1 MKVLAKFLG
10 RVNAYNEP
18 PSLSYVTLKDVSTGK
33 SEDATIF
40 TEKLNEKGITTAGC
54 EFEVI
59 VMEDDAGKQIGT
71 MNKLEPLEVSDK
83 ELAAI
88 SAEVDAKLSPPSE
101 AEKERI
107 KTLESRIAE
116 LEAMLPKKP

>member
-1 MKVLAKFLG
+1 
-10 RVNAYNEP
+10 
-18 PSLSYVTLKDVSTGK
+18 
-33 SEDATIF
+33 
-40 TEKLNEKGITTAGC
+40 
-54 EFEVI
+54 
-59 VMEDDAGKQIGT
+59 MEDDAGKQIGT

-116 LEAMLPKKP
+116 LEALLPKKP